1 VAQSQ
6 RKILPNHEA
15 QIWEWRKPG
24 PGRKTLREIADLLG
38 KGSEDWPAIDVT
50 HQTVQVTYK
59 AMELDKGE
67 LFGDSKWKNKPP
79 PERLD
84 RLVHRLIG
92 AAERETR
99 RIEVAAQRGRLDA
112 KKLSGL
118 SKAVRDLYDLHE
130 RSQREKDEPTPSRP
144 TEKPSSFVDGLT
156 QSVPQDPPSQ
166 DTGSTNQGQTE
177 QGDGMGESEPSR
189 RPEVG
194 SGPEAAPRNEVGST
208 NGSTGSAASAVPR
221 IVDGGL
227 NGATDFAAH
236 VPPPAIGQV

>member
-1 VAQSQ
+1 MAQSQ

-130 RSQREKDEPTPSRP
+130 RSQREKDEPTPSKS

-156 QSVPQDPPSQ
+156 QTVPDDLPGQDTESTQQGETQTGDGTAEPEPSQ
-166 DTGSTNQGQTE
+166 
-177 QGDGMGESEPSR
+177 

-194 SGPEAAPRNEVGST
+194 STSEAAQRNEVGSSPDP
-208 NGSTGSAASAVPR
+208 NGSAAKPRAAVGDGVDSAAP
-221 IVDGGL
+221 
-227 NGATDFAAH
+227 DFARTD
-236 VPPPAIGQV
+236 PPPLIGQV